1 MAGTQFDY
9 REKKAF
15 DKSKSYDDNYVLNG
29 TGYRQVA
36 SLTGKSLKL
45 AVVVSTDR
53 PGLQL
58 YKDNSGNICLETQMM
73 PDAINHEA
81 FENPILRPGE
91 EFYSKTSYTF
101 LAID

>member
-1 MAGTQFDY
+1 MGEFLKMTEKET
-9 REKKAF
+9 REWL
-15 DKSKSYDDNYVLNG
+15 KSIKIYTDEIENILEQIVELRSN
-29 TGYRQVA
+29 T
-36 SLTGKSLKL
+36 SKL
-45 AVVVSTDR
+45 AVLVHTDR

-58 YKDNSGNICLETQMM
+58 YKDGSGNICLETQMM